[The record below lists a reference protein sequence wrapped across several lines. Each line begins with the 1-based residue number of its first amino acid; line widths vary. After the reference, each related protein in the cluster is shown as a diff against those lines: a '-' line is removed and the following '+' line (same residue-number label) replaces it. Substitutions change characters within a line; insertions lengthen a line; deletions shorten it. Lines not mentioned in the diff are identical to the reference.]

1 MTSGEA
7 FARLLTVA
15 STWADAG
22 ELVGRV
28 RDVQVLG
35 WELLDLGA
43 DTELKKP
50 LLQQLF
56 AACSVNPAAVKFT
69 PEELQR
75 TAPFGPKVYGRLN
88 RPAV

>member
-15 STWADAG
+15 ST
-22 ELVGRV
+22 
-28 RDVQVLG
+28 
-35 WELLDLGA
+35 GA